1 MRESDWS
8 SDVCSSDLAEQQEE
22 PAADQPPPG
31 VKMSRQEA
39 ERLLQKIRDA
49 EKARRELLR
58 QRERA
63 RHKPVDRD
71 W

>member
-1 MRESDWS
+1 
-8 SDVCSSDLAEQQEE
+8 
-22 PAADQPPPG
+22 
-31 VKMSRQEA
+31 MSRQEA

-58 QRERA
+58 QRERS